1 MASLKSTFA
10 NTSLSDKA
18 TAAAA
23 VGVVILGGI
32 VTYRLGIWGNYNKGT
47 DQNAGVS
54 VKESNLSDKSKI
66 KYKNIADS
74 LYQEMNKTG
83 WTKFSNLYPMLQSLN
98 DDELKQVV
106 KEFGTRASTVPFT
119 NFALSGEKYN
129 LFTWFEREIYSSDN
143 LKKMKRLFEGTNLWS
158 ASSDTS
164 GTSLSPLFKPA
175 LDPLIK
181 LTKK

>member
-1 MASLKSTFA
+1 
-10 NTSLSDKA
+10 
-18 TAAAA
+18 
-23 VGVVILGGI
+23 
-32 VTYRLGIWGNYNKGT
+32 
-47 DQNAGVS
+47 
-54 VKESNLSDKSKI
+54 
-66 KYKNIADS
+66 
-74 LYQEMNKTG
+74 MNKTG

-143 LKKMKRLFEGTNLWS
+143 LKKMKRLFEGTNIWS